1 MADEISSLGKDINKV
16 LYEED
21 RAMRVAREL
30 GYSSGGFANDIIRE
44 IRQDYL
50 SSTVT
55 SDIATAD
62 TTEYVEGVLNTQTTT
77 ADEIEM
83 LEVEG
88 NNDNIINTNIEEI
101 VNDSVVDIDADDVI
115 KTDDTLTSVL
125 TNNELTNPNSS
136 KLKTALSFLKDES
149 AVATAEKQDKLL
161 LATGV
166 VGKGLKFAKTT
177 AKVGG
182 GLVRFGKNLNVFDAN
197 GNVDGTRASGDQIK
211 TAVKF
216 VGRKTSKY
224 ANKAAMAGSKKIMSK
239 PVKKATQKITKT
251 TAKYSAKITAKLTA
265 KGMKVLAK
273 ISKIVVEFIGKL
285 LAKIIAVIIEAAPV
299 MLAVLLIVILAVGVF
314 SIFAPFADKGT
325 MDKFATHINN
335 TQSDFYDKVK
345 EYYDNDYIVTGTY
358 NGEAY
363 IDWRGALS
371 VIQGLNANVD
381 GSNGEI
387 WLLKEME
394 NDGVMYSIDK
404 VSCTPYYR
412 HQTKK
417 YATITGVSQY
427 DILNSTVV
435 GVDYNVVFTITPNYS
450 YIADTYTP
458 CTELSNMSHT
468 VITNSGIYSYK
479 YYSNDTI
486 NNSSKYWATY
496 TEGIYTDYMY
506 QVTVGSLDDYKN
518 WIINNP
524 DKIKTFYDKEGV
536 NYDANTSNFLT
547 AEVEEIMDSLYSSDN
562 FDMGFIGCDTKLSA
576 NAVAGQVYDTGEH
589 KGVLAYPT
597 SSRTISATFPYY
609 SNGTDHT
616 GIDFPVPI
624 GTPICACYDG
634 EVIVVKK
641 LNYSYGYYVV
651 IKHNLEDGAVIYTLY
666 AHNSALLVNEGDK
679 VVQGQVV
686 AKSGSTGNSTG
697 PHCHLSVLTSWS
709 PQIYVQPLDYL

>member
-1 MADEISSLGKDINKV
+1 MADEISSLGKDVNKG

-21 RAMRVAREL
+21 RASRIAREM
-30 GYSSGGFANDIIRE
+30 GYRGGEVAADIIKE
-44 IRQDYL
+44 IREDYL
-50 SSTVT
+50 KATSNSDVATVET
-55 SDIATAD
+55 DEFVD
-62 TTEYVEGVLNTQTTT
+62 NGLNTSTT
-77 ADEIEM
+77 D
-83 LEVEG
+83 
-88 NNDNIINTNIEEI
+88 NDNALNTLTDVETNEAI
-101 VNDSVVDIDADDVI
+101 VVDDNTDNIDVNSNPVI
-115 KTDDTLTSVL
+115 TSVEA
-125 TNNELTNPNSS
+125 TEDMPNSS
-136 KLKTALSFLKDES
+136 LDNVKENKLKTFVFDEQGQGVS
-149 AVATAEKQDKLL
+149 TGQGNNTDKVL

-166 VGKGLKFAKTT
+166 VGKGLKVARKT

-182 GLVRFGKNLNVFDAN
+182 GLIRFGKNFNIYDAQ
-197 GNVDGTRASGDQIK
+197 GNVDSTKASGDQIK

-224 ANKAAMAGSKKIMSK
+224 ANKAAMAGSKKIMNKTVYKVSQK
-239 PVKKATQKITKT
+239 VATT
-251 TAKYSAKITAKLTA
+251 TTKYSVKISTKLSA
-265 KGMKVLAK
+265 EGMKGLAK
-273 ISKIVVEFIGKL
+273 ISKFVIEFVGKL
-285 LAKIIAVIIEAAPV
+285 IAKIITVIIEAAPV
-299 MLAVLLIVILAVGVF
+299 MLAVLLIVVLAVGVF

-345 EYYDNDYIVTGTY
+345 SYYDDDYIVTGTY

-371 VIQGLNANVD
+371 VVQGLNANID

-387 WLLKEME
+387 WLLKQME

-417 YATITGVSQY
+417 YATITGLPQY
-427 DILNSTVV
+427 DVINSTVI
-435 GVDYNVVFTITPNYS
+435 GVDYNVVFSITPNYD
-450 YIADTYTP
+450 YVADTYTP
-458 CTELSNMSHT
+458 CPELSNMSHT
-468 VITNSGIYSYK
+468 TISNSGIYYYK
-479 YYSNDTI
+479 YYSNDTN
-486 NNSSKYWATY
+486 NNSGKYWATY
-496 TEGIYTDYMY
+496 TEGVYTDYMY

-524 DKIKTFYDKEGV
+524 DIIKTFYDKEGV
-536 NYDANTSNFLT
+536 NYDTNTSNFLT
-547 AEVEEIMDSLYSSDN
+547 AEVEEIMDSLYSSDS

-576 NAVAGQVYDTGEH
+576 QAVAGQVYDTGEH

-609 SNGTDHT
+609 SNGTEHT
-616 GIDFPVPI
+616 GIDFPVPM

-651 IKHNLEDGAVIYTLY
+651 IKHKLEDGAVIYTLY
-666 AHNSALLVNEGDK
+666 AHNSALFVNEGDK
-679 VVQGQVV
+679 VVQGQVI